1 MRLNQPIYHPNDDEG
16 SSGSPTPLSLDPPS
30 STTLPLE
37 SVKESSYERVWPYDL
52 MVLVLFLGY
61 GVMPWAAS
69 YFAKDV
75 LGIESLSALIVIQQ
89 FTTLVSWA
97 CILIGL
103 NRYYKVSVPK
113 LIGLK
118 VDTSYKV
125 VLGWSVVTVVLTLAV
140 AIGVEA
146 FGKLIDLPVDQPY
159 SQFSRGELQVLSFFA
174 VLIAPMME
182 ELVFRG
188 LVQTTLRWYVSS
200 GWAIV
205 ITALIFVFA
214 HVMYYQT
221 WLVMVYVFLLALIF
235 SWVREASGSLIP
247 GIIAHTF
254 NNTMA
259 ALLLA
264 VYWPAPF

>member
-1 MRLNQPIYHPNDDEG
+1 MRFNQPIFNPDDKTSMSLETFSASPPFESATG
-16 SSGSPTPLSLDPPS
+16 SSH
-30 STTLPLE
+30 
-37 SVKESSYERVWPYDL
+37 ERVWPYDL
-52 MVLVLFLGY
+52 MVLILFLGY
-61 GVMPWAAS
+61 GVIPWAVC
-69 YFAKDV
+69 YFTKGV
-75 LGIESLSALIVIQQ
+75 LHIESLSALIVIQQ
-89 FTTLVSWA
+89 FTTLLAWT

-103 NRYYKVSVPK
+103 NRYYKVSVPR

-118 VDTSYKV
+118 VTSSYKV
-125 VLGWSVVTVVLTLAV
+125 LLGWSLLTVMLTMAV
-140 AIGVEA
+140 AVGVEA
-146 FGKLIDLPVDQPY
+146 FGKLIDVPIDQPY

-200 GWAIV
+200 GWV
-205 ITALIFVFA
+205 IMLTALIFVFA

-259 ALLLA
+259 AVFLS
-264 VYWPAPF
+264 VYWPTFF